1 MKVSISGIDGFIG
14 SALTKALATSTGF
27 ELIDQP
33 LFKHSLDDATRLK
46 QDAADCD
53 VIVHLAAKT
62 FVPDSFTNPYL
73 FYKNNI
79 DTTLSILELCR
90 VRNIKLIYL
99 SSYVY
104 GQPQYFPID
113 EMHPV
118 ADFNPYAQSK
128 LLGEQLCVGYA
139 RYFNVHYS
147 IVRPFNIYGKNQPA
161 HFLVSKILSMA
172 TEGHIQLED
181 PRPKRDYVHI
191 DDVADAII
199 RIMQHNEFN
208 GNVFNVCSGQSVSIQ
223 EIVEAATTMQSH
235 DVKVTYSN
243 VQRPN
248 EILDTIGDNQQ
259 AFKAFQWKPTHNVI
273 QDILTNEIDN

>member
-14 SALTKALATSTGF
+14 SALRRALAKSDGF
-27 ELIDQP
+27 EIIDQP
-33 LFKHSLDDATRLK
+33 LFRHSLEDAELLK
-46 QDAADCD
+46 REAADCD

-79 DTTLSILELCR
+79 DTTLSVLELCR

-104 GQPQYFPID
+104 GKPHYFPID

-118 ADFNPYAQSK
+118 ADFNPYAHSK
-128 LLGEQLCVGYA
+128 IIGEQLCAGYA
-139 RYFNVHYS
+139 NYFKVNYS

-161 HFLVSKILSMA
+161 HFLVSKILNMA
-172 TEGHIQLED
+172 KQGQIRLED
-181 PRPKRDYVHI
+181 PRPKRDYVHV

-199 RIMQHNEFN
+199 RIMQQGEFN
-208 GNVFNVCSGQSVSIQ
+208 GEVFNVCSGKSVSIQ
-223 EIVEAATTMQSH
+223 EIVEAATNTQSH
-235 DVKVTYSN
+235 DVKVSYSN
-243 VQRPN
+243 IQRPN
-248 EILDTIGDNQQ
+248 EILDTIGDYSK
-259 AFKAFQWKPTHNVI
+259 AFNAFQWTPTHDLI
-273 QDILTNEIDN
+273 KDILNNETDY